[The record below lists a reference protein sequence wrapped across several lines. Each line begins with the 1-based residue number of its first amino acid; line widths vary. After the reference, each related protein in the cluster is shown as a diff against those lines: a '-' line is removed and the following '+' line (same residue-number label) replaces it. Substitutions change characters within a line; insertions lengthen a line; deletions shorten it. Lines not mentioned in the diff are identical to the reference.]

1 MGFFQSTTAHCEA
14 DALAHVERDNPNA
27 ESVVMIDEH
36 EMGFG
41 RLTMFKFEVTLT
53 PLPIRCPDGREDC
66 VLDADD
72 DMYFRFCHA
81 CNCYEYDCFG
91 TAYRA
96 DCIKGEPDYKP
107 AHQRAREREELTCGS
122 SS

>member
-27 ESVVMIDEH
+27 ESVVLINEH

-41 RLTMFKFEVTLT
+41 RLTMFRFEVTLT
-53 PLPIRCPDGREDC
+53 PRPMPSTTFDDN
-66 VLDADD
+66 DD
-72 DMYFRFCHA
+72 DMYFRFCGA